1 MATPPGGPS
10 SYDSGP
16 QQPQDAQSAA
26 AGGDVPFLNRF
37 NFPSAPSESVQTS
50 SSPQPPAQPRPPQR
64 TRPSQRLQQPQ
75 YPHAGQHGLP
85 GQPGQSGHMGQPGPG
100 EQWMRQEQ
108 SQYPQPQ
115 YGGGHGAQSESHQ
128 PHPSHE
134 PQPYQPEAHP
144 HQPQPPRIQPV
155 EPTPGETSGTADHGD
170 PYSVPPQQPLVRPY
184 AMTGGR
190 TRPRYQLAI
199 EALVHTTA
207 EAAQLQGQL
216 PEHQR
221 ICRLCY
227 EIKSV
232 AEISALLTI
241 PLGVA
246 RILVADLAE
255 AGLVAIHQPGG
266 ETTSA
271 DGQPDVTLLERVL
284 SGLRKL

>member
-1 MATPPGGPS
+1 MGPAHSEEENVATPPGGS
-10 SYDSGP
+10 SSGNWSYGP
-16 QQPQDAQSAA
+16 GHGQ
-26 AGGDVPFLNRF
+26 GGDGSPNRY
-37 NFPSAPSESVQTS
+37 NFPSTPSPRRQQPYAPQGPGP
-50 SSPQPPAQPRPPQR
+50 SPYDQPPA
-64 TRPSQRLQQPQ
+64 
-75 YPHAGQHGLP
+75 
-85 GQPGQSGHMGQPGPG
+85 
-100 EQWMRQEQ
+100 
-108 SQYPQPQ
+108 
-115 YGGGHGAQSESHQ
+115 
-128 PHPSHE
+128 
-134 PQPYQPEAHP
+134 
-144 HQPQPPRIQPV
+144 PRIQPV
-155 EPTPGETSGTADHGD
+155 QPQRRTPEPSPAGSA
-170 PYSVPPQQPLVRPY
+170 SNPLVRPY

-207 EAAQLQGQL
+207 QPHQMQGQL

-221 ICRLCY
+221 ICNLCR

-266 ETTSA
+266 DENA
-271 DGQPDVTLLERVL
+271 GGQPDVTLLERVL

>member
-1 MATPPGGPS
+1 MATPPSGGYP
-10 SYDSGP
+10 YGSGQQSHVQG
-16 QQPQDAQSAA
+16 QQP
-26 AGGDVPFLNRF
+26 NRF
-37 NFPSAPSESVQTS
+37 NFPSAPSRQT
-50 SSPQPPAQPRPPQR
+50 PPQR
-64 TRPSQRLQQPQ
+64 RAPAQEQYGRPYEQS
-75 YPHAGQHGLP
+75 Y
-85 GQPGQSGHMGQPGPG
+85 GQP
-100 EQWMRQEQ
+100 
-108 SQYPQPQ
+108 Y
-115 YGGGHGAQSESHQ
+115 
-128 PHPSHE
+128 E
-134 PQPYQPEAHP
+134 PQPYQA
-144 HQPQPPRIQPV
+144 PQPPRIQPV
-155 EPTPGETSGTADHGD
+155 QPQPEPSA
-170 PYSVPPQQPLVRPY
+170 PQPSSAGMGANPLVRPY

-207 EAAQLQGQL
+207 APAQLQGQL

-221 ICRLCY
+221 ICQLCR

-266 ETTSA
+266 DETA
-271 DGQPDVTLLERVL
+271 GGQPDVTLLERVL

>member
-1 MATPPGGPS
+1 MATPPGGS
-10 SYDSGP
+10 NSGNWSYGP
-16 QQPQDAQSAA
+16 AQ
-26 AGGDVPFLNRF
+26 GQGDGSQNPNRYS
-37 NFPSAPSESVQTS
+37 FPSAPGQQRPY
-50 SSPQPPAQPRPPQR
+50 SPQGPG
-64 TRPSQRLQQPQ
+64 PSPYDQPQ
-75 YPHAGQHGLP
+75 A
-85 GQPGQSGHMGQPGPG
+85 
-100 EQWMRQEQ
+100 
-108 SQYPQPQ
+108 
-115 YGGGHGAQSESHQ
+115 
-128 PHPSHE
+128 
-134 PQPYQPEAHP
+134 
-144 HQPQPPRIQPV
+144 PRIQPV
-155 EPTPGETSGTADHGD
+155 QPHRRSPEAAPAGAANN
-170 PYSVPPQQPLVRPY
+170 PLVRPY

-207 EAAQLQGQL
+207 QPHQMQGQL

-221 ICRLCY
+221 ICNLCR

-266 ETTSA
+266 DETA
-271 DGQPDVTLLERVL
+271 GGQPDVTLLERVL

>member
-1 MATPPGGPS
+1 MATPPGGSHPGDW
-10 SYDSGP
+10 SYGP
-16 QQPQDAQSAA
+16 GHGENAPN
-26 AGGDVPFLNRF
+26 PNRY
-37 NFPSAPSESVQTS
+37 NFPSAPSQPRQPYAPQGPGP
-50 SSPQPPAQPRPPQR
+50 SPYDQQPPA
-64 TRPSQRLQQPQ
+64 
-75 YPHAGQHGLP
+75 A
-85 GQPGQSGHMGQPGPG
+85 
-100 EQWMRQEQ
+100 
-108 SQYPQPQ
+108 
-115 YGGGHGAQSESHQ
+115 
-128 PHPSHE
+128 
-134 PQPYQPEAHP
+134 
-144 HQPQPPRIQPV
+144 PRIQPV
-155 EPTPGETSGTADHGD
+155 Q
-170 PYSVPPQQPLVRPY
+170 PPQRRSPEPSPAGSTHNPLVRPY

-207 EAAQLQGQL
+207 QPHQMQGQL

-221 ICRLCY
+221 ICNLCR

-266 ETTSA
+266 DENA
-271 DGQPDVTLLERVL
+271 GGQPDVTLLERVL